1 MKNFRKHQRNGNATG
16 TIVGIVVLI
25 IGIVIYGNRQGFV
38 SDELRH
44 LIFSWPMLVTALG
57 TILLVSSRFIL
68 GSILF
73 VFGIASLIP
82 NLKLLYPS
90 QFDFLPT
97 YSPINFDGSLFIILA
112 GLFLIFSHIFRSGH
126 SKKNIKIEF
135 TNGDDESSDESTI
148 DNENS
153 TEKNTTYSSGNY
165 IKQNVLFNG
174 IRQVVLA
181 PEFKGGNLNVLFGG
195 IEIDLRRTTIP
206 VGETTIKA
214 DILFGGL
221 NIYVPEDCNVVFYNS
236 GIFSGINDKRSTT
249 SIMNKSERTLI
260 IKSNLMFAGGEIKN

>member
-135 TNGDDESSDESTI
+135 TNG
-148 DNENS
+148 
-153 TEKNTTYSSGNY
+153 GN
-165 IKQNVLFNG
+165 IKKRVQLTWETLNNWLTHLLRINMMTCLGTKKLLLQVLK
-174 IRQVVLA
+174 Q
-181 PEFKGGNLNVLFGG
+181 
-195 IEIDLRRTTIP
+195 
-206 VGETTIKA
+206 
-214 DILFGGL
+214 
-221 NIYVPEDCNVVFYNS
+221 
-236 GIFSGINDKRSTT
+236 
-249 SIMNKSERTLI
+249 
-260 IKSNLMFAGGEIKN
+260 